1 MLGRDKHILCLPRL
15 LNVEVVYFHHSL
27 LSFSNRL
34 MIVLSDIG
42 DFISVFKAINAINKE
57 QVILNLLFKQVSR

>member
-15 LNVEVVYFHHSL
+15 LQVAVVYCHHSL

-34 MIVLSDIG
+34 MIVLSEIG

-57 QVILNLLFKQVSR
+57 QVILNLFFKQVSR